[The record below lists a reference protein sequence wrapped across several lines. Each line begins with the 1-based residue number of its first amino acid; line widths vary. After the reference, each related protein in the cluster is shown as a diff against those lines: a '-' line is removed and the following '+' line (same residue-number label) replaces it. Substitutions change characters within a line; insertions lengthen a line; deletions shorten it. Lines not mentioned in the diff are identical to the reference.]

1 MVGMLYANPGPGF
14 VGHQSIFQFV
24 NNDGA
29 DPDTACGQAAIA
41 TVLANRRRIPKSI
54 SGLRKVET
62 NYSADVASG
71 AWGTSAG
78 RVERALT
85 AFGLRYCYAEGR
97 NELQDALRKKAAAIA
112 MIQNTAGLGG
122 IGDGAHWFVVFG
134 CDNKGVHV
142 TNYSPLFIAWSRFEE
157 MWSGPIPTLA
167 VMGSRAICC

>member
-1 MVGMLYANPGPGF
+1 MAGMLYATPGPGF
-14 VGHQSIFQFV
+14 VGHRAIFQFV
-24 NNDGA
+24 NADGA
-29 DPDTACGQAAIA
+29 DAATACGQAAIA

-54 SGLRKVET
+54 AGLQQVEKDS
-62 NYSADVASG
+62 SADVASG

-85 AFGLRYCYAEGR
+85 AHGLRYRYAEGR
-97 NELQDALRKKAAAIA
+97 KELHDALRKKAAAIA
-112 MIQNTAGLGG
+112 LIQNTAGLGG

-134 CDNKGVHV
+134 CDGKGVHV
-142 TNYSPLFIAWSRFEE
+142 TNYSPLFIAWPRFEE